1 MIQCFR
7 ILDPANH
14 NGKIDEELPS
24 LFKANGNTNIIDNV
38 VYANKE
44 YAKISLKGGEG
55 DCYRVTCY
63 VDKEFHS
70 SYRVSNTPTEFVNIQ
85 KENDTTELHFTFDA
99 FKEYLTGNLF
109 AFKNNIKQNKIQKY
123 DDIDWT
129 AIFKDVEEMIKDF
142 FLSGKEFIEF
152 IYIPN
157 GIITTKLVNLGCN
170 LGKIIAKN
178 ETITFIGITFCQKDY
193 VIGIQEAGFLI
204 CTKDYFTKNLV
215 KNQIIGIKK

>member
-7 ILDPANH
+7 ILDVER

-70 SYRVSNTPTEFVNIQ
+70 SYFVSNTPEDSVNIQ

-99 FKEYLTGNLF
+99 FREYLTGNLS
-109 AFKNNIKQNKIQKY
+109 AFRNDIKQNKIQKY
-123 DDIDWT
+123 SDIDWS
-129 AIFKDVEEMIKDF
+129 AIFKDVEEMIKEF
-142 FLSGKEFIEF
+142 FLSEKEFIEF
-152 IYIPN
+152 LYIPN
-157 GIITTKLVNLGCN
+157 GIITTKLVELGCV
-170 LGKIIAKN
+170 LGKPASKSERIM
-178 ETITFIGITFCQKDY
+178 FINILYCQKNY
-193 VIGIQEAGFLI
+193 IIGIQEAGFLI
-204 CTKDYFTKNLV
+204 CTRDYFVKNLV
-215 KNQIIGIKK
+215 KNEIIKQGVK

>member
-7 ILDPANH
+7 ILDQVNH
-14 NGKIDEELPS
+14 NGKFDEELPS

-70 SYRVSNTPTEFVNIQ
+70 SYFVSNIPEDSVNIQ
-85 KENDTTELHFTFDA
+85 KEGDTTELHFSFDA
-99 FKEYLTGNLF
+99 FAEYLTGNLF
-109 AFKNNIKQNKIQKY
+109 AFKNNVKQNKIQKY
-123 DDIDWT
+123 TDIDWS

-152 IYIPN
+152 LYIPN
-157 GIITTKLVNLGCN
+157 AIITTKLVDLGCV
-170 LGKIIAKN
+170 LGKPLTKS
-178 ETITFIGITFCQKDY
+178 ETIIFINLLYCQKNY
-193 VIGIQEAGFLI
+193 VIGIQEAGFMI
-204 CTKDYFTKNLV
+204 CTREYFTKNLV
-215 KNQIIGIKK
+215 KQQIIGVNK